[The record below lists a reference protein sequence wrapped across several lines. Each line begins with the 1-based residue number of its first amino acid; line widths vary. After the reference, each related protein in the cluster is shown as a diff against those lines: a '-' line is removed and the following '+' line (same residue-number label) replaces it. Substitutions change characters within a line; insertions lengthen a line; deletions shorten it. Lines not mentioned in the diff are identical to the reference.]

1 MLKYQD
7 CYLNRSIVE
16 IVKYTFTDKKSS
28 IDFYYHQTENNR
40 IFTHYFSQ
48 WTSLK

>member
-28 IDFYYHQTENNR
+28 IDF
-40 IFTHYFSQ
+40 
-48 WTSLK
+48 